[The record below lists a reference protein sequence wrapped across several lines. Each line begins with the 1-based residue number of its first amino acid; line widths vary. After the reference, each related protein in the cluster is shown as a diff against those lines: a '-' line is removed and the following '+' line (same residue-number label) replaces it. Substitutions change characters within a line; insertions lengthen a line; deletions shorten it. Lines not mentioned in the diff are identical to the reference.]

1 MSLIRASR
9 RTFPAYASGTRPA
22 HPLLRSLLLP
32 LLLLAAPAAAQDTN
46 VLHSIEE
53 IEARLMEEPLP
64 VVDMA
69 QARPQ
74 IAGDRSA
81 RVVLAGPTGEAAIRA
96 KWKPVARGGQGFN
109 NEPRYELA
117 AYRLQKLFLD
127 EPDYVVP
134 PVVLRSMRL
143 EEYEELRPGARPTLP
158 NTSSVLFLLSYWLEN
173 VTNLEPFQETLFRLD
188 PVYARHWG
196 NLNLLT
202 HMIDHKDENVG
213 NILISLDVA
222 NRRVFSVD
230 NDVAFR
236 SEASDRGDRW
246 RRLQV
251 DRLPAATVER
261 LRSLTREDLE
271 ATLGVVAEFQR
282 VGDHLVPARPGPNLD
297 PGRGVRVR
305 DGRVQFGLTS
315 REIRDLERRIERLLQ
330 DVDRGRLATF

>member
-1 MSLIRASR
+1 MSWTQAARGPHR
-9 RTFPAYASGTRPA
+9 RPVP
-22 HPLLRSLLLP
+22 LLLP
-32 LLLLAAPAAAQDTN
+32 LLTVALAAPAAAQDTN
-46 VLHSIEE
+46 VLHSIRE

-81 RVVLAGPTGEAAIRA
+81 RVILAGPTGEAAIRA

-127 EPDYVVP
+127 EPEYVVP
-134 PVVLRSMRL
+134 PVVLRSMPL
-143 EEYEELRPGARPTLP
+143 EEYEELRPGARPTLR
-158 NTSSVLFLLSYWLEN
+158 NTSSVLFLLSYWVEN
-173 VTNLEPFQETLFRLD
+173 VTNLEPFQESLVQFD

-202 HMIDHKDENVG
+202 YLIDHKDENVG
-213 NILISLDVA
+213 NLLISLDGT

-230 NDVAFR
+230 NDVAFG
-236 SEASDRGDRW
+236 SETSDRGDRW
-246 RRLQV
+246 SRLHV
-251 DRLPAATVER
+251 DRVPAAAVER

-271 ATLGVVAEFQR
+271 AALGVVAEFQQ
-282 VGDHLVPARPGPNLD
+282 VGDHLVPASPGPNLD

-315 REIRDLERRIERLLQ
+315 REIRDVERRIERLLQ